1 MKKNGVCKGCKHR
14 VTKSWCAAAFNN
26 TCNYLENTGK
36 SRLVIERENG
46 GYKTDSCICYEAGP
60 RMRRRKK
67 RKEVKRGQPE

>member
-1 MKKNGVCKGCKHR
+1 MKNIGVCKGCRHR
-14 VTKSWCAAAFNN
+14 ATQSWIAALKN

-60 RMRRRKK
+60 RRRRGKK
-67 RKEVKRGQPE
+67 PKEV